1 MGRAGFGDLRHF
13 SLVDLAGVGVG
24 VGERGL
30 AVGAD
35 ALRQAVFRMEVKDL
49 GEEGEGACHSHPNL
63 ICAYLL
69 NCVMRNDKM

>member
-1 MGRAGFGDLRHF
+1 M
-13 SLVDLAGVGVG
+13 DLAGVGVG

-49 GEEGEGACHSHPNL
+49 GEGGRKESMSLTAKFNL
-63 ICAYLL
+63 RKSAKL
-69 NCVMRNDKM
+69 RNA